1 MYLLEKEKHS
11 QDLRLADRASVE
23 AVLRSHVE
31 HLQEELTARCGGG
44 RPRSSSSSGREE
56 QLRRRVEELLSSLDG
71 LALGSERR
79 QREAE
84 ELIGDL
90 KRANGTLAEALERSR
105 RKIKRLADKKLESGA
120 KDNSGVRSRTSGIP
134 VPAAAGMMKSK

>member
-44 RPRSSSSSGREE
+44 RPHSSSSGREE

-120 KDNSGVRSRTSGIP
+120 QDNSGVRSRTSGIP